1 MVIIIFNNPKTNPI
15 KSHMLNANAH
25 APAAP
30 KSGLKLTGKT
40 RKFVPK
46 YKPSPKTSFEQP
58 VAEKY
63 DQENAYTTEHQ
74 LELGTNNSHYYD
86 E

>member
-1 MVIIIFNNPKTNPI
+1 
-15 KSHMLNANAH
+15 MLNANAH
-25 APAAP
+25 APAIP
-30 KSGLKLTGKT
+30 MSGLKLTGKT

-46 YKPSPKTSFEQP
+46 YKPSPKKAFKQS
-58 VAEKY
+58 VAEIY
-63 DQENAYTTEHQ
+63 DQENTYTTEQQ